1 MAQFTDY
8 ICDREYSPVFVVD
21 TAVKREQ
28 GMKNIT
34 MFRNMF
40 NDVTIKKENW
50 RKPQVAKYEPDLS
63 PSLSDLMYD
72 AFMGMTVQE
81 FLLHDDEEE
90 LKGNLEDL
98 MNYLLLFVDVL
109 KDFEIET
116 VYDRLNHLYDFL
128 EQEEIYEY

>member
-1 MAQFTDY
+1 
-8 ICDREYSPVFVVD
+8 
-21 TAVKREQ
+21 
-28 GMKNIT
+28 
-34 MFRNMF
+34 
-40 NDVTIKKENW
+40 
-50 RKPQVAKYEPDLS
+50 
-63 PSLSDLMYD
+63 MYH

-90 LKGNLEDL
+90 LKGNLQDL

-109 KDFEIET
+109 KDFEIKT